1 MIENILNIIRSPWPW
16 YVSGPLI
23 GLMVPAL
30 LYFGKSLGVSGSF
43 RDICSVSMPNSK
55 VEFIKSNK
63 WKENPWNL
71 FFLAGIFIGGFIT
84 YNFLMSPKINLFPLE
99 FYSLKGAIILIIGGF
114 LVGFGSRYAGGCTSG
129 HGITGLS
136 TLQLPSL
143 FAIISF
149 FIGGFIALFLTDFI
163 INLI

>member
-1 MIENILNIIRSPWPW
+1 MLENIIEIIRSPWAW

-43 RDICSVSMPNSK
+43 RDICSVTMPESK
-55 VEFIKSNK
+55 VEFIRNNNIKDNL
-63 WKENPWNL
+63 WNI
-71 FFLAGIFIGGFIT
+71 FFLLGIFAGGYIT
-84 YNFLMSPKINLFPLE
+84 YNFLMDPKVVLFPE
-99 FYSLKGAIILIIGGF
+99 SFYSVKGVITLIIGGF

-136 TLQLPSL
+136 TFQLPSL

-149 FIGGFIALFLTDFI
+149 FIGGFIALFITDFL